1 MTDAGPRDPGPSA
14 DDVRGAVGPAPSH
27 RPGWT
32 IDPEPASVTASRQL
46 AADSRDRRRRVSVVA
61 GEPRGTTRR
70 IRQTPARAAIRP
82 LGRSG
87 AEHLDGAGA
96 VDDGAAAE
104 RRLGRDPR
112 AEDAGRDERRRSSG
126 TATGGASA

>member
-1 MTDAGPRDPGPSA
+1 VSDAGPGDPGPPA
-14 DDVRGAVGPAPSH
+14 DDVRGAVGPASSH

-32 IDPEPASVTASRQL
+32 TDPEPASVTASRQL
-46 AADSRDRRRRVSVVA
+46 AADSRDRRRSVSVVA
-61 GEPRGTTRR
+61 GGPRGTTRR
-70 IRQTPARAAIRP
+70 IRRTPARAAIRP

-87 AEHLDGAGA
+87 SELDGAGA

-104 RRLGRDPR
+104 RRPGRDPR
-112 AEDAGRDERRRSSG
+112 AENAERDERRESSG